1 MKTRLTIL
9 CENAVGI
16 PFGVVGEHG
25 FACLVETRSAAYL
38 FDTGQG
44 MGIVPNA
51 LALRKDLS
59 EIDAVLIS
67 HGHYDH
73 TGGLPAVLKLRG
85 PVDVRA
91 HPGIFARRV
100 WTNGAERRDVGIPYR
115 RSYLESLGARFRLET
130 GWVEAGP
137 GVFLTGEVPRET
149 PFEGGDPHMALV
161 APDGSTRPDPLLDD
175 LSMVVAADSGLVL
188 VLGCAHAGMVNIL
201 RHVRRL
207 LYTTDDLVRERAAEA
222 IAAVAAVLERTAP
235 AKLSELVAALLWTL
249 NDESGMSGRGTP
261 ESIGRIVER
270 IPARATNL
278 VPMLIAYL
286 EKEEI
291 ALNDEI
297 LDGGLLAALGRL
309 GSDLVTL
316 GDAGVARLRGMIAS
330 TEARIRGTAAW
341 TSGRLRIEALR
352 ADLESLR
359 KDETPFPLYRG

>member
-9 CENAVGI
+9 CENSVGT

-25 FACLVETRSAAYL
+25 FACLVETGSGAYL

-59 EIDAVLIS
+59 EVDAVLIS

-100 WTNGAERRDVGIPYR
+100 WTNGEERRDVGIPYR

-130 GWVEAGP
+130 GWAEAGP

-161 APDGSTRPDPLLDD
+161 SPDGSTRPDPLLDD

-201 RHVRRL
+201 RHVRRRFPDTPVHAVVGGTHL
-207 LYTTDDLVRERAAEA
+207 GFSGEEPFEEA
-222 IAAVAAVLERTAP
+222 LSEIDALGIPKVGVSHCTGLEKACELRRRLGDRFFFGTVGTVLEA
-235 AKLSELVAALLWTL
+235 
-249 NDESGMSGRGTP
+249 
-261 ESIGRIVER
+261 
-270 IPARATNL
+270 
-278 VPMLIAYL
+278 
-286 EKEEI
+286 
-291 ALNDEI
+291 
-297 LDGGLLAALGRL
+297 
-309 GSDLVTL
+309 
-316 GDAGVARLRGMIAS
+316 
-330 TEARIRGTAAW
+330 
-341 TSGRLRIEALR
+341 
-352 ADLESLR
+352 
-359 KDETPFPLYRG
+359 